1 MELCNGTLGDLV
13 ELDYKGETIGD
24 KRNILRQIVS
34 GLVHLHNVLQ
44 DKVTKVSATFAQY
57 FHIRYNTLHSMY
69 CTIHNVININLYM
82 AGQQTVR
89 SDPP

>member
-44 DKVTKVSATFAQY
+44 DKVTKVSYDT
-57 FHIRYNTLHSMY
+57 IRYDS
-69 CTIHNVININLYM
+69 ID
-82 AGQQTVR
+82 A
-89 SDPP
+89 